1 MIDNT
6 KNVKLDPT
14 KIDYEKR
21 SRMKKNQRDRQRR
34 MFMKLKSP
42 EDFRVRDAKCVQ
54 DTIEIMKLSP
64 DGIFQISDKLY
75 SFTFLLGD
83 INYVT
88 KTYEEQVSFFG
99 EWCRIINAWDF
110 HNAKIT
116 IFNKNRN
123 IVEFKEN
130 ILYKHKDDVFDDIRD
145 SYNDIIENKII
156 VGKKGIEQVKFLTIT
171 VERNTFEDAK
181 LAYNSI
187 SANLIKEFAALGS
200 TLVSLDA
207 GERLRIFHD
216 FYKIGSE
223 SKFDFNM
230 MDCISNCRDYRNE
243 ISCNF
248 IDFSENPTYFK
259 TERKYG
265 KCLAIDPN
273 SYPDD
278 DISDEFFDSIIN
290 INCQS
295 VISMDIVPIDKS
307 AAKKFLEDKY
317 MAVQSK
323 IQKQQQKRNKNG
335 DYTLDISFPVKKE
348 NADIQEMLA
357 DIGQNGQEM
366 MWVGINV
373 ALLADNLDDLEAVST
388 SFDMV
393 VEGKGCYT
401 MELPYR
407 QREALSTILPYG
419 CRTIDTLRSMFS
431 RMAGVMIPF
440 KTQEMQMNVNPFYY
454 GVNRESQNVIL
465 CNRRKLTNG
474 NGMVFGVAGAGK
486 SMTGSKLEILSVILN
501 SDDDVI
507 IVDPM
512 HEYVDTCNAL
522 GGQFIEIS
530 AEANNYINPL
540 DCDVKSLVI
549 TNEDNDYAAID
560 EDIDDSNEIRK
571 VISSKTR
578 ILCGIC
584 EHIMQN
590 EFRAAHKSIID
601 RCVKALFYRIVGV
614 PVEERTVPVL
624 RDFYDILKAQPDDAA
639 QELVVPFEAYIDGSL
654 NVFNH
659 QTTIDVN
666 NRLTAYGLRDLGP
679 DLESVGMLVTLT
691 NISQRILQNSLKG
704 KATWLY
710 VDEFHVLLNKTY
722 SRQFFIAL
730 WKKVRKQGGI
740 CTGITQNVTDVIKEK
755 DKETKMLVSN
765 SEYTLFLKMG
775 PGDAKTI
782 IDTFEGRI
790 SPAHLKFI
798 ENPEP
803 GCGLIRFG
811 NVIIPMDFR
820 IEKTNPIYNIFNTN
834 FYERVALRRKSLNDV
849 R

>member
-75 SFTFLLGD
+75 SFTFILGD

-145 SYNDIIENKII
+145 SYNDIIENKIM

-230 MDCISNCRDYRNE
+230 MDCISNCSDYRNE

-295 VISMDIVPIDKS
+295 VISLDIVPIDKS

-323 IQKQQQKRNKNG
+323 IQKQQQKRNRNG

-474 NGMVFGVAGAGK
+474 NGMVFGVTGAGK
-486 SMTGSKLEILSVILN
+486 SMTGSKLNL
-501 SDDDVI
+501 
-507 IVDPM
+507 M
-512 HEYVDTCNAL
+512 
-522 GGQFIEIS
+522 F
-530 AEANNYINPL
+530 YI
-540 DCDVKSLVI
+540 
-549 TNEDNDYAAID
+549 
-560 EDIDDSNEIRK
+560 
-571 VISSKTR
+571 
-578 ILCGIC
+578 
-584 EHIMQN
+584 
-590 EFRAAHKSIID
+590 
-601 RCVKALFYRIVGV
+601 
-614 PVEERTVPVL
+614 
-624 RDFYDILKAQPDDAA
+624 
-639 QELVVPFEAYIDGSL
+639 
-654 NVFNH
+654 
-659 QTTIDVN
+659 
-666 NRLTAYGLRDLGP
+666 
-679 DLESVGMLVTLT
+679 
-691 NISQRILQNSLKG
+691 
-704 KATWLY
+704 
-710 VDEFHVLLNKTY
+710 
-722 SRQFFIAL
+722 
-730 WKKVRKQGGI
+730 
-740 CTGITQNVTDVIKEK
+740 
-755 DKETKMLVSN
+755 
-765 SEYTLFLKMG
+765 
-775 PGDAKTI
+775 
-782 IDTFEGRI
+782 
-790 SPAHLKFI
+790 
-798 ENPEP
+798 
-803 GCGLIRFG
+803 
-811 NVIIPMDFR
+811 
-820 IEKTNPIYNIFNTN
+820 
-834 FYERVALRRKSLNDV
+834 
-849 R
+849 

>member
-75 SFTFLLGD
+75 SFTFILGD

-145 SYNDIIENKII
+145 SYNDIIENKIM

-323 IQKQQQKRNKNG
+323 IQKQQQKRNRNG

-454 GVNRESQNVIL
+454 GVNPESQNVIL

-474 NGMVFGVAGAGK
+474 NGMVFGVTGAGK

-666 NRLTAYGLRDLGP
+666 SRLTTYGLRDLGP
-679 DLESVGMLVTLT
+679 DLESVGMLITLT

-740 CTGITQNVTDVIKEK
+740 CTGITQNVTDVIK
-755 DKETKMLVSN
+755 DNETKMLVSN

-775 PGDAKTI
+775 PGDAQTI

-790 SPAHLKFI
+790 SPTHLKFI

>member
-6 KNVKLDPT
+6 KNAKLDPT

-34 MFMKLKSP
+34 MFMQLKNP
-42 EDFRVRDAKCVQ
+42 EGFRVRDAKCVQ
-54 DTIEIMKLSP
+54 DTVEIMKMSP

-123 IVEFKEN
+123 IVEFEEN

-145 SYNDIIENKII
+145 SYNDIIENKIMI
-156 VGKKGIEQVKFLTIT
+156 GKKGIEQVKFLTIT

-230 MDCISNCRDYRNE
+230 LDCISNCRDYRNE

-307 AAKKFLEDKY
+307 AAKRFLEDKY

-323 IQKQQQKRNKNG
+323 IQKQQQKRNKNR

-357 DIGQNGQEM
+357 DIGENGQEM

-393 VEGKGCYT
+393 VESKGCYT

-407 QREALSTILPYG
+407 QREALSTVLPYG

-431 RMAGVMIPF
+431 RMAGVLIPF

-465 CNRRKLTNG
+465 CNRKKLTNG
-474 NGMVFGVAGAGK
+474 NGMVFGVTGAGK

-501 SDDDVI
+501 TDDDVI

-512 HEYVDTCNAL
+512 HEYIDTCKSL
-522 GGQFIEIS
+522 GGEFIEIS

-540 DCDVKSLVI
+540 DCDVKNLVI
-549 TNEDNDYAAID
+549 TNEDNNYTTMD

-584 EHIMQN
+584 EHIMQD

-614 PVEERTVPVL
+614 PVEERTIPVL
-624 RDFYDILKAQPDDAA
+624 RDFYDILKAQTEDAA

-659 QTTIDVN
+659 QTTINVN
-666 NRLTAYGLRDLGP
+666 NRLIAYGLRDLGS

-710 VDEFHVLLNKTY
+710 VDEFHVLLKKTY
-722 SRQFFIAL
+722 SRQFFISL

-740 CTGITQNVTDVIKEK
+740 CTGITQNVIDVVK
-755 DKETKMLVSN
+755 DDETKMLVSN

-775 PGDAKTI
+775 PGDAQKI

-790 SPAHLKFI
+790 SPAHLKFT

-849 R
+849 S